1 MRHGLCHIVMLRA
14 RVASPSRTMHAASA
28 AQWIRSRLP
37 TGFGSCSTLI
47 ALRAWPIVPTILQ
60 RPLVLLPPAAS
71 PRPSNTETTA
81 ATARPMPTAVLHP
94 PYEPAVRTDK
104 DGK

>member
-1 MRHGLCHIVMLRA
+1 MQHGLCHIVMLRA
-14 RVASPSRTMHAASA
+14 RVVSPSRTMHAASA
-28 AQWIRSRLP
+28 AQWIRSHLP
-37 TGFGSCSTLI
+37 PGFGSSSTLI

-81 ATARPMPTAVLHP
+81 ATAGTMTTVVLQAT
-94 PYEPAVRTDK
+94 YKPAVRTDK